1 MKLNLD
7 FSLYKG
13 TTRLRVW
20 WKEVKKH
27 FEAVQ
32 KAHNDLEDAHA
43 KDKKTLT
50 DADASERTARET
62 ADNNLGQRITDEA
75 TARQNA
81 DTALGVRITNETNAR
96 TDADTALG
104 QRIDREA
111 VARESADSMIDG
123 RIDNEITARAEGDKA
138 LSDRINDETAAREE
152 LDERF
157 EPVEKK
163 AHTHENKDILDSID
177 ADRVRKWDDGS
188 EGQITIGEWL
198 EHLAEAERQFGMLWD
213 LLGMTV
219 YDGGWF
225 GMAQLDAPLDGGDFD
240 DTALTPL
247 DCGDFGKF
255 VPSGGGVGD
264 VVDGG
269 NY

>member
-20 WKEVKKH
+20 WKAVKAN

-32 KAHNDLEDAHA
+32 NAHNDLEDKHA
-43 KDKKTLT
+43 ADMETLKKA
-50 DADASERTARET
+50 DAD
-62 ADNNLGQRITDEA
+62 LKQRINDEGETRA
-75 TARQNA
+75 AEDNALGDRITTETTARQNA
-81 DTALGVRITNETNAR
+81 DSTLGGHIN
-96 TDADTALG
+96 D
-104 QRIDREA
+104 EA
-111 VARESADSMIDG
+111 AARESADTGLGERISNEVAARADG
-123 RIDNEITARAEGDKA
+123 DTELGKRID
-138 LSDRINDETAAREE
+138 DEAAAREE

-157 EPVEKK
+157 KPVEEK
-163 AHTHENKDILDSID
+163 AHVHENKDILDAID

-188 EGQITIGEWL
+188 EGQITLGEYL
-198 EHLAEAERQFGMLWD
+198 EHLAESERQFGMLWD

-225 GMAQLDAPLDGGDFD
+225 GMAQIDAPLDGGSFD

-269 NY
+269 TY

>member
-13 TTRLRVW
+13 VTRLRVW

-27 FEAVQ
+27 FEEVQ
-32 KAHNDLEDAHA
+32 KAHNDLEDTHA
-43 KDKKTLT
+43 ADMETLKKA
-50 DADASERTARET
+50 DADLKQRINDEGKTRAA
-62 ADNNLGQRITDEA
+62 ADNALGERITTEA

-81 DTALGVRITNETNAR
+81 DSTLGGRIN
-96 TDADTALG
+96 D
-104 QRIDREA
+104 EA
-111 VARESADSMIDG
+111 AARESADTG
-123 RIDNEITARAEGDKA
+123 LGERISDEITTRTEGDKA
-138 LSDRINDETAAREE
+138 LDKRIDDEAAERRE
-152 LDERF
+152 LDGRF
-157 EPVEKK
+157 KPVEEK
-163 AHTHENKDILDSID
+163 AHTHENKDILDAID
-177 ADRVRKWDDGS
+177 ADRVRRWDDGS
-188 EGQITIGEWL
+188 EGQITLGEYL
-198 EHLAEAERQFGMLWD
+198 EHLAESERQFGMLWD

-225 GMAQLDAPLDGGDFD
+225 GMVQLDALDGGSFD

-269 NY
+269 TY